1 MLYKKLAKPN
11 ASQTQLFYKLQ
22 YWPAT
27 RLSDKAKLLC
37 HSRRAVMLPKHV
49 LLDCMN
55 KELTHIYMPNFA
67 GALSYRIV
75 WAYNNIPTEQE
86 WDKKSGNYLISVE
99 FRTFVHC
106 QHEPVA
112 IFSFGYCSDELAY
125 DRDCKQL
132 QQLRQ
137 LQGEEA

>member
-22 YWPAT
+22 YWPSWL
-27 RLSDKAKLLC
+27 LSVKAKQLC
-37 HSRRAVMLPKHV
+37 HYRNGIVFPKHT
-49 LLDCMN
+49 LLACMN
-55 KELTHIYMPNFA
+55 EELTHIYMPGFA
-67 GALSYRIV
+67 GTRSYKIV
-75 WAYNNIPTEQE
+75 WAFNNIPTEQE
-86 WDKKSGNYLISVE
+86 WDKKSDDYLISVE

-112 IFSFGYCSDELAY
+112 ILSFGNYKDKLAY
-125 DRDCKQL
+125 ERDCQ
-132 QQLRQ
+132 Q